1 MAIDMFLILKDIPGE
16 SKDKVHAKSIDVL
29 AWSWGLSQSGT
40 FHSGGGG
47 GSGKANF
54 QDLSIT
60 KYVDK
65 SSMTLM
71 GQIASGKHIE
81 TATLI
86 VRKAGGDAPL
96 EYIKY
101 DLKKVMVT
109 SLSTG
114 GSGGED
120 QLTENITL
128 NFAEISAN
136 YMEQKE
142 TGGQAAVLPFT
153 WNIAENT
160 AA

>member
-16 SKDKVHAKSIDVL
+16 SKDKVHNKSIDVL

-40 FHSGGGG
+40 FHMGGGG

-81 TATLI
+81 TASLI
-86 VRKAGGDAPL
+86 IRKAGGDAPL

-101 DLKKVMVT
+101 DLTKVMVT

-128 NFAEISAN
+128 NFAEVSAN
-136 YMEQKE
+136 YMEQDDK
-142 TGGQAAVLPFT
+142 GAKVSVVPFT
-153 WNIAENT
+153 WNIATNSSK
-160 AA
+160 